1 MKLTNDNYF
10 SKEAN
15 MEYMSVSQF
24 KAFEK
29 CEAAAFAEIKGEW
42 KKPKTTSLL
51 VGSYVDAYFEGTIDK
66 FQKENPEI
74 FTHYGDL
81 KSEYRKANEI
91 IKRIESDIE
100 FMRMLDGERQV
111 IKTGEIAGVPVKIK
125 IDVLHSDKIVDLK
138 IMKDFSPVWKD
149 GEKMPWFAAWEYD
162 LQGAVYQVIEGNNKP
177 FILAA
182 ATKETYTDIQGV
194 HMPQEFMDERLN
206 YFKGVVNHYEDVKRG
221 RVEPMRCEKCD
232 YCKATKKFSVTDG
245 RDFYYEME

>member
-15 MEYMSVSQF
+15 LEYMSVSQF

-42 KKPKTTSLL
+42 KRPKTTSLL

-149 GEKMPWFAAWEYD
+149 GEKMPWFAAWGYD
-162 LQGAVYQVIEGNNKP
+162 LQGAVYQEIEGNKKP

-182 ATKETYTDIQGV
+182 ASKERVTDLQGV
-194 HMPQEFMDERLN
+194 EIPQEFLNERLN
-206 YFKGVVNHYEDVKRG
+206 YFIGMVHRYDDIKKGLEKAT
-221 RVEPMRCEKCD
+221 RCEHCD
-232 YCKATKKFSVTDG
+232 YCKATKKFVV
-245 RDFYYEME
+245 RDAREFIYEME

>member
-15 MEYMSVSQF
+15 LKYMSVSQF

-42 KKPKTTSLL
+42 KRPKTTSLL
-51 VGSYVDAYFEGTIDK
+51 VGTYVDAYFEGTIDK

-149 GEKMPWFAAWEYD
+149 GEKMPWFAAWGYD
-162 LQGAVYQVIEGNNKP
+162 LQGAVYQEIEGNKKP

-182 ATKETYTDIQGV
+182 ASKEKVTDLQGV
-194 HMPQEFMDERLN
+194 EIPQEFLNERLN
-206 YFKGVVNHYEDVKRG
+206 YFIGMVHHYDDIKKGLEKAT
-221 RVEPMRCEKCD
+221 RCEHCD
-232 YCKATKKFSVTDG
+232 YCKATKKFVV
-245 RDFYYEME
+245 RDAREFIYEME

>member
-15 MEYMSVSQF
+15 LEYMSVSQF

-42 KKPKTTSLL
+42 KRPKTTSLL

-66 FQKENPEI
+66 FQKENPVI

-149 GEKMPWFAAWEYD
+149 GEKMPWFAAWGYD
-162 LQGAVYQVIEGNNKP
+162 LQGAVYQEIEGNKKP

-182 ATKETYTDIQGV
+182 ASKEKVTDLQGV
-194 HMPQEFMDERLN
+194 EIPQEFLNERLN
-206 YFKGVVNHYEDVKRG
+206 YFIGMVHHYDDIKKGLEKAT
-221 RVEPMRCEKCD
+221 RCEHCD
-232 YCKATKKFSVTDG
+232 YCKATKKFVV
-245 RDFYYEME
+245 RDAREFIYEME